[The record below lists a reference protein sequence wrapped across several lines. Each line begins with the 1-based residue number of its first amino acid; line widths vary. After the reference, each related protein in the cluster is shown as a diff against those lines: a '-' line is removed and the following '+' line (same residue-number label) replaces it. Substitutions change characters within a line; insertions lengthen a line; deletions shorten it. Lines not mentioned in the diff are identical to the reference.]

1 MTGNTTEHDGN
12 IAPISMTVPYI
23 TAPVAAMEGN
33 PDSHNQF
40 STQRGV
46 NNESAQSRSLPSTP
60 YQRPQSRSGQRV
72 TRSPDPST
80 KSGSPL
86 SLPSD
91 KSRTPPA
98 RGRPY
103 GGCKYE
109 TGMARARR
117 RVPYSFGPEPLQ
129 KDKSDLKTRLNH
141 EEDEALTRE
150 MQNLYSRLL
159 PTAES
164 EQRRTTFI
172 DKLDRLLR
180 DNWPTSSF
188 TVNVFGST
196 GNNLGTLDSDVD
208 ICITTDC
215 KEMERVCSIAELLA
229 KNGMERV
236 VCVSSAKVPI
246 VKVWDPELQV
256 ASDINVNNPLALE
269 NTDLVRTYVDLDSRV
284 RPLAMIIKYWAKR
297 RILNDA
303 ALGGT
308 LSSYTWIC
316 LALNFLQTRDPPI
329 LPTLQQQPKLEPKI
343 LAGVNVSFDRNTES
357 YKDFGAR
364 NKSSLGELLFHF
376 FRYYGHELD
385 FEQNVVSVRLGRILS
400 KVEKQWHLLQDNRL
414 CVEEPFN
421 LSRNLANT
429 ADDTSMRGIHMELRR
444 AFELIGGAKLDDCCE
459 QFEYPK
465 EEIKLSEH
473 FVPPSARPVIP
484 QPPTQSSAQ
493 PSLHLGR
500 PGKGS
505 NRGGRGS
512 KGPNSN
518 SRRSSNPT
526 GRTSNSIRNFP
537 FQMTPQELQLQAQ
550 HQQHLL
556 HDQLFQQYQ
565 YLQLQEQELRM
576 QLHQQ
581 NLRHRGLLAAGYHQP
596 AAYGQY
602 GSQDEGFDGTN
613 GQINGMSR
621 APMSAPLYQQRFG
634 PASPYLT
641 AGSLS
646 QGVSTNPPSP
656 RVNSVIPDTRRFSRR
671 TSLTQSSSGPS
682 LRAQSQPARAV
693 PVSSF
698 GHMSARP
705 DVSILQEAAG
715 GRRSSVSSSSQEQFP
730 GYLENGYNVA
740 GSMYDSG
747 RRPAEYLGYYVGQS
761 PSLSAYTHSTAIS
774 PIPSHVGLAI
784 QNGGLSPRLASASIR
799 SNGSMHSPP
808 LQAVPPATAE
818 TQSIAEPEAK
828 KFPVGS
834 IPPQPRSGPLIVDGS
849 VNSPR
854 RRRTT
859 QSLNESDEPTNFS
872 ASTSEDLA
880 FDTPSSSDENSQD
893 ALELNNHKKSPPAS
907 PSAPQRRLHQMAGSS
922 QHMNGFLPF
931 RTSLSAA
938 PQDLPIQETRTEE
951 AMAMAGLGALKK
963 PGTAWTLDRQL
974 SSVEEVLTPSPRV
987 ESFLPEGQP
996 PNVAQSVD
1004 QAEPA
1009 AASEAET
1016 TTLAN
1021 GNGGDEAIVKPLSPR
1036 TNGSTGENA
1045 SPASAAVVGATNGW
1059 ETQHRKKKR
1068 RSKKAVKSENDAQ
1081 VLNTTKGEILPADES
1096 LRKGG

>member
-1 MTGNTTEHDGN
+1 
-12 IAPISMTVPYI
+12 
-23 TAPVAAMEGN
+23 
-33 PDSHNQF
+33 
-40 STQRGV
+40 
-46 NNESAQSRSLPSTP
+46 
-60 YQRPQSRSGQRV
+60 
-72 TRSPDPST
+72 
-80 KSGSPL
+80 
-86 SLPSD
+86 
-91 KSRTPPA
+91 
-98 RGRPY
+98 
-103 GGCKYE
+103 
-109 TGMARARR
+109 MARARR
-117 RVPYSFGPEPLQ
+117 RVPYSYGPEPLP

-141 EEDEALTRE
+141 EEDEALTRD
-150 MQNLYSRLL
+150 MQDLYSRLL
-159 PTAES
+159 PSAES
-164 EQRRTTFI
+164 EQRRTRFI

-180 DNWPTSSF
+180 GNWPTSSI

-215 KEMERVCSIAELLA
+215 REMERVCSIAELLA
-229 KNGMERV
+229 QNGMERV

-256 ASDINVNNPLALE
+256 ACDINVNNPLALE
-269 NTDLVRTYVDLDSRV
+269 NTDLVRTYVDIDSRV

-343 LAGVNVSFDRNTES
+343 LAGVNVSFDRNIES
-357 YKDFGAR
+357 YKDFGSR

-444 AFELIGGAKLDDCCE
+444 AFELIGEAKLEDCCE

-465 EEIKLSEH
+465 EEFKLSEH

-484 QPPTQSSAQ
+484 QLPTQSSAQ
-493 PSLHLGR
+493 PLLHSGR
-500 PGKGS
+500 PGKSS

-526 GRTSNSIRNFP
+526 GRTPNSIRNFP

-602 GSQDEGFDGTN
+602 GSPDEGFDVGTN
-613 GQINGMSR
+613 GQINGISR

-641 AGSLS
+641 AGSLN

-656 RVNSVIPDTRRFSRR
+656 RVSSVIPDTRRFSRR

-682 LRAQSQPARAV
+682 LRAQSQPARVV
-693 PVSSF
+693 PASSF
-698 GHMSARP
+698 GHLSARP
-705 DVSILQEAAG
+705 DVSSLQEVAG

-730 GYLENGYNVA
+730 GYLENGYGVA

-747 RRPAEYLGYYVGQS
+747 RKPAEYLGYYVGQS

-784 QNGGLSPRLASASIR
+784 QNGGLSPRLLSASIR
-799 SNGSMHSPP
+799 SNGSMQSPP
-808 LQAVPPATAE
+808 LEAVLPAMAE
-818 TQSIAEPEAK
+818 TQSGPEPEAK
-828 KFPVGS
+828 KLPVGS
-834 IPPQPRSGPLIVDGS
+834 IHPVPAKPRSGPLIVDGS

-854 RRRTT
+854 RRRTM
-859 QSLNESDEPTNFS
+859 QSFNESDEPTNFS

-893 ALELNNHKKSPPAS
+893 AAELNNHKKSPPGS
-907 PSAPQRRLHQMAGSS
+907 PSAPQRHLQQAAGSS
-922 QHMNGFLPF
+922 QHLNGYLPF
-931 RTSLSAA
+931 RASLPAA
-938 PQDLPIQETRTEE
+938 LQDLPTQETRTEE
-951 AMAMAGLGALKK
+951 AMAMTGFGALKK

-974 SSVEEVLTPSPRV
+974 SSVEEVRTPSPKV
-987 ESFLPEGQP
+987 ESFPPVGQSP
-996 PNVAQSVD
+996 KAAQSVN
-1004 QAEPA
+1004 QTEPA
-1009 AASEAET
+1009 TASDADAT
-1016 TTLAN
+1016 ILPN
-1021 GNGGDEAIVKPLSPR
+1021 GNGGEEAIAKPLSPR
-1036 TNGSTGENA
+1036 TNGLTGETA
-1045 SPASAAVVGATNGW
+1045 SPTSAANVGATNGW
-1059 ETQHRKKKR
+1059 QTQHKKKR

-1081 VLNTTKGEILPADES
+1081 VLNTTRGEILPADES